1 MVRDLY
7 INKDTMTRKKM
18 LNKRA
23 VIIASSLAAIPLTAV
38 LIVVATHRGR
48 RKSLQTSGSL
58 EQTRSKMSFIVTT
71 ATHSQQQKEKSQAQP
86 QPPRQASETKKTA
99 KTTTTTA
106 ATIISANTI
115 VDDKDITTP
124 GVESSPT
131 VPSSTSDSSV
141 IAPSSS
147 SSSPQTSKEEEISVF
162 EEARKT
168 GGSLKEL
175 IVTAIK
181 EAKDSAK
188 GTGKRLKQQT
198 INVAT
203 KDDSKDIHSLGDNV
217 NSLVRLF
224 EETMT
229 KIRKEPYNE
238 QIKLLDSYK
247 DLLQTHIKVIDAR
260 NRMASKLKP
269 GA

>member
-1 MVRDLY
+1 
-7 INKDTMTRKKM
+7 MTRKKM
-18 LNKRA
+18 LSKRA

-48 RKSLQTSGSL
+48 RKSLQTSGSF
-58 EQTRSKMSFIVTT
+58 EQTRSKMSVIVTT
-71 ATHSQQQKEKSQAQP
+71 ATHSQQQKEKPQAQP
-86 QPPRQASETKKTA
+86 QPPRQGSETKKTA
-99 KTTTTTA
+99 KTTTTA

-131 VPSSTSDSSV
+131 VPPSTSDGAV
-141 IAPSSS
+141 IVPSSS
-147 SSSPQTSKEEEISVF
+147 SSSPQTSKEDEISVSD
-162 EEARKT
+162 EARKT

-203 KDDSKDIHSLGDNV
+203 KADSKDIHSLGDNV

>member
-1 MVRDLY
+1 
-7 INKDTMTRKKM
+7 M

-58 EQTRSKMSFIVTT
+58 EQTRSKMSVIVTT

-99 KTTTTTA
+99 KTTTTA

-131 VPSSTSDSSV
+131 VPSSTSDSAV
-141 IAPSSS
+141 IVPSS
-147 SSSPQTSKEEEISVF
+147 SSSPQTSKEEEISVS

-203 KDDSKDIHSLGDNV
+203 KADSKDIHSLGDNV

-229 KIRKEPYNE
+229 EIRKEPYNE

-260 NRMASKLKP
+260 DRMASKLKP
-269 GA
+269 GS

>member
-58 EQTRSKMSFIVTT
+58 EQTRSKMSVIVTT

-99 KTTTTTA
+99 KTTTTA

-147 SSSPQTSKEEEISVF
+147 SSSPQTSKEEEISVS

-203 KDDSKDIHSLGDNV
+203 KADSKDIHSLGDNV

-229 KIRKEPYNE
+229 EIRKEPYNE

-260 NRMASKLKP
+260 DRMASKLKP
-269 GA
+269 GS

>member
-1 MVRDLY
+1 
-7 INKDTMTRKKM
+7 M

-58 EQTRSKMSFIVTT
+58 EQTRSKMSVIVTT

-86 QPPRQASETKKTA
+86 QPPRQGSETKKTA
-99 KTTTTTA
+99 KTTTTA

-131 VPSSTSDSSV
+131 VPSSTSDSAV
-141 IAPSSS
+141 IVPSS
-147 SSSPQTSKEEEISVF
+147 SSSPQTSKEEEISVS

-229 KIRKEPYNE
+229 EIRKEPYNE